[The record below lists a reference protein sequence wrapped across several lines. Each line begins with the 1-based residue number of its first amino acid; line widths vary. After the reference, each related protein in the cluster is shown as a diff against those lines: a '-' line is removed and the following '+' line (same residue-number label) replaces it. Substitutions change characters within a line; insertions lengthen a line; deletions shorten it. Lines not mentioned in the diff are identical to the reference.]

1 MIASNNTVHTRLNR
15 PKTVHISKWVTKT
28 LQKIQKFKTTFYI
41 FWGSLIIS
49 SHFSTANTSSSTI
62 FTLFWPSVHRRRW
75 FWYLKNNKA
84 KAKEILRPLLLKLI
98 TSVSSHPLKSG
109 SEAIE
114 TTFWRSAAMKWRNT
128 KKKLLHVQRAGK
140 LNSLNGSND
149 LRGHLYNT
157 WMCWNE
163 NF

>member
-1 MIASNNTVHTRLNR
+1 MSEEDF
-15 PKTVHISKWVTKT
+15 SKIPMGLWYFGV
-28 LQKIQKFKTTFYI
+28 FHYI
-41 FWGSLIIS
+41 GK
-49 SHFSTANTSSSTI
+49 FSTFLFLDDFS
-62 FTLFWPSVHRRRW
+62 LFWPTVHHMRW

-98 TSVSSHPLKSG
+98 TPVSSHPLKSG

-140 LNSLNGSND
+140 LNSLNGSNG
-149 LRGHLYNT
+149 LKGHSYTMWTFFWHLWTPSPPHPFHNPT
-157 WMCWNE
+157 QGQ
-163 NF
+163 